1 MRNMDRIFLRDYII
15 ETEIGAFEVERGTT
29 QRLRFTIEVEVARV
43 EAGDDVDLILS
54 YDRIIEAVG
63 DEVSSARVALL
74 ETLADGIAAR
84 ILSHPQAQAVHLE
97 IEKPDRGPFVL
108 GIRVTRRRGEVSLID
123 QAPNVPH
130 VVYLGQNG
138 LPVAGAV
145 NCVAG
150 DRARVADTQAQ
161 RRLDLLAVEQAAWQ
175 RVAPGITVAATRTEM
190 DWALRQGLA
199 VIWAPAKMV
208 LEASDPPDATTPDAL
223 AVWLAERLGADMIT
237 AFETISAE
245 SCIRVRQG

>member
-1 MRNMDRIFLRDYII
+1 MDRIFLHDYII
-15 ETEIGAFEVERGTT
+15 ETEIGAFEVERGTR
-29 QRLRFTIEVEVARV
+29 QRLRFAIEVEVARV
-43 EAGDDVDLILS
+43 MAGDDVDLILS
-54 YDRIIEAVG
+54 YDRIIEAIN
-63 DEVSSARVALL
+63 DELASARVALL

-108 GIRVTRRRGEVSLID
+108 GIRVTRRRGDVAMTD
-123 QAPNVPH
+123 QAATVPQ
-130 VVYLGQNG
+130 VVYLGQG
-138 LPVAGAV
+138 GYPVAGAV

-150 DRARVADTQAQ
+150 CPVQTDDAQAQ

-190 DWALRQGLA
+190 DWALRQNLA
-199 VIWAPAKMV
+199 VIWAPSKMV
-208 LEASDPPDATTPDAL
+208 LDAADPPQATTPDAL
-223 AVWLAERLGADMIT
+223 AVWLAGQLGAGTIT

-245 SCIRVRQG
+245 SRIGVVKG